1 MRIALTLPT
10 LLLIPLD
17 RLLWRS
23 GAFHRRDEARAAIA
37 DGRVLVDDVLYTKNA
52 AVESSSTIWL
62 DASPLPPPP
71 PTVTYALHKPRG
83 VLTACA
89 DGEGA
94 TVMGL
99 LPDVPHGLS
108 PVGRLDQDSEG
119 LILLTNDGTCAKLLL
134 EPGACPK
141 TYVALVEP
149 RAPRSN
155 GDCDDDD
162 SAWLR
167 RMESGIVL
175 ANGYAAKAES
185 CRVLDAASARTIGC
199 EAFAGLLAEGQGG
212 SDAGHRLV
220 EVVMRQGAKRE
231 VRRLLKAAGY
241 RTLRLC
247 RVAVGNVAIDGL
259 HSGEVREVS
268 RDQLLG
274 LYASAFRDHSSSVM
288 DLPTFDAPTGGWVR
302 ASELAAIG
310 SERRELVRRR

>member
-1 MRIALTLPT
+1 MGVCDQCLIWAVIWGVFAILIANSKVPGTALRKTRGSILFVLSMPSHAD
-10 LLLIPLD
+10 PWCPGGVGP
-17 RLLWRS
+17 RCPCV
-23 GAFHRRDEARAAIA
+23 GAGMPYPMVSWKAANF
-37 DGRVLVDDVLYTKNA
+37 TF
-52 AVESSSTIWL
+52 
-62 DASPLPPPP
+62 SPL
-71 PTVTYALHKPRG
+71 Y
-83 VLTACA
+83 
-89 DGEGA
+89 
-94 TVMGL
+94 
-99 LPDVPHGLS
+99 
-108 PVGRLDQDSEG
+108 
-119 LILLTNDGTCAKLLL
+119 
-134 EPGACPK
+134 
-141 TYVALVEP
+141 
-149 RAPRSN
+149 
-155 GDCDDDD
+155 GDCNDDD

-310 SERRELVRRR
+310 SERRELVGRL